1 MLKVGTTLSARP
13 VLLAIAALQPLQ
25 SPVEKAMA
33 GTLSC
38 RSSPIPRT
46 TDQYRWTRLSW
57 SQHLCCMHPMCR
69 KTQACRQTKNCQ
81 EWPLFGCKEFLQ
93 CTDVPALCPE
103 LSLTPVP
110 LLQSQGPYE
119 YIAQEEPGRSRLVPR
134 LWCGQPNLGV
144 SQRHNSDQ
152 YDYSLK
158 CSHTS
163 KSKGLHPLTFPAGQ
177 SSFASC
183 PIL

>member
-57 SQHLCCMHPMCR
+57 FQHLYCMHPMCR

-93 CTDVPALCPE
+93 CTDVPALSSAVPHPCAP
-103 LSLTPVP
+103 SPVP
-110 LLQSQGPYE
+110 GPIRVHCTGGAWKE
-119 YIAQEEPGRSRLVPR
+119 PSGAQVMVWPAKSRSFSEAQFR
-134 LWCGQPNLGV
+134 
-144 SQRHNSDQ
+144 
-152 YDYSLK
+152 
-158 CSHTS
+158 
-163 KSKGLHPLTFPAGQ
+163 
-177 SSFASC
+177 
-183 PIL
+183 PI